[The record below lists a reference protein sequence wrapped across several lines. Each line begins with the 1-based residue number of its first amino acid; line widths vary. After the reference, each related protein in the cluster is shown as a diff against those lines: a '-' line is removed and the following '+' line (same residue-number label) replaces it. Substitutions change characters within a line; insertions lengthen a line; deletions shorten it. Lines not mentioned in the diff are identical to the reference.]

1 MNLEYC
7 KVTVFSWVAT
17 INAAFFHVSGMR
29 ESITPVPENMKNVTL
44 TGRESSRYP
53 TSVASSKIQPA
64 GIPAKHL
71 SFHVPPIEPSSQ
83 ANGTKITTALLL
95 AAGTGSR
102 LQPLTKAAPKCLT
115 EVNGISILERLV
127 SNLRKQ
133 GFKRLVVVI
142 GHLGDQIQEYL
153 RQHAGDLQI
162 DYVFNPDYATTNN
175 LYSLW
180 LARAQI
186 KESFVLV
193 ESDLIFDFEL
203 LDDMLYPD
211 RMAISRILPW
221 MNGTTVELN
230 PSNGVTA
237 FRSGDYSSV
246 SELQYKTVNIYSLSL
261 ASWKKVEERLG
272 SYVTAGELGQYY
284 EVVFAEMIA
293 DGSLSFD
300 GIFFDSDHWYEIDTG
315 ADLIEAENLFSPVIN
330 NFSAPTAAIAEHRRK
345 SYTSQI

>member
-1 MNLEYC
+1 
-7 KVTVFSWVAT
+7 
-17 INAAFFHVSGMR
+17 MR
-29 ESITPVPENMKNVTL
+29 ESIVPVPKNMKNVAL
-44 TGRESSRYP
+44 TGPESSRYP
-53 TSVASSKIQPA
+53 TPVGSPKIQHPSFPVEHPA
-64 GIPAKHL
+64 
-71 SFHVPPIEPSSQ
+71 FHEDPNEPSSQ
-83 ANGTKITTALLL
+83 TDGTKITTALLL

-115 EVNGISILERLV
+115 EVNGISILQRLV

-142 GHLGDQIQEYL
+142 GHLGDQIQEFL
-153 RQHAGDLQI
+153 SQHASDLQI

-180 LARAQI
+180 LAREQI
-186 KESFVLV
+186 TESFVLV

-237 FRSGDYSSV
+237 FRSGGYSSV
-246 SELQYKTVNIYSLSL
+246 SALQYKTVNIYSLSL
-261 ASWKKVEERLG
+261 ASWKKVEQRL
-272 SYVTAGELGQYY
+272 SRYVTAGELGKYY

-315 ADLIEAENLFSPVIN
+315 DDLIEAENLFSPIIN
-330 NFSAPTAAIAEHRRK
+330 NFSAPTTAIAEHRKK